1 MHVSGPRRSA
11 MGWLLAAGLPLLAG
25 SSLLAEE
32 PTVRLRYAFKP
43 GERLTMDVEHRAVT
57 DTTISGA
64 RQSVETSTDSRKI
77 WTILSVEEDGRTT
90 LENSVDRVSMTSRSS
105 DRGELRWKSGDGTP
119 PPPGYEGVAESLGV
133 PLSRTVID
141 PFGRILKR
149 QDLRPTTVNASNTG
163 DFPVVPLPDH
173 PVKVGDE
180 WTVPQ
185 EVVVDVPNGPRRA
198 VKTRLRYRLA
208 AVEGGLAKIDVD
220 TTVLTPIDDPR
231 LEAHLLERIWD
242 GRILFDIARGR
253 VERRTTGTD
262 RNVVGFSG
270 PQSSIH
276 YKAKLDERLVGGKQP
291 D

>member
-1 MHVSGPRRSA
+1 MEESCSRRFMA
-11 MGWLLAAGLPLLAG
+11 GLLAATLPLLAG
-25 SSLLAEE
+25 SPLVAEE
-32 PTVRLRYAFKP
+32 QAIRLRYAFTP
-43 GERLTMDVEHRAVT
+43 GEKLTMEVEHRAVT
-57 DTTISGA
+57 DTTIAGA

-77 WTILSVEEDGRTT
+77 WTVIDVGDDGRTT
-90 LENSVDRVSMTSRSS
+90 LENAVDGVSMTSRSS

-141 PFGRILKR
+141 AFGRILKR
-149 QDLRPTTVNASNTG
+149 QDLRPAAASNTG

-185 EVVVDVPNGPRRA
+185 EVVVEVPNGPRRA

-208 AVEGGLAKIDVD
+208 AVEDGLAKIDVD
-220 TTVLTPIDDPR
+220 TTVLTPVDDPR
-231 LEAHLLERIWD
+231 LEARLLERIWD

-253 VERRTTGTD
+253 VDRRTTGTD
-262 RNVVGFSG
+262 RHVVGFSG

-276 YKAKLDERLVGGKQP
+276 YKAKLDERLVDTEKP

>member
-1 MHVSGPRRSA
+1 MKESGLRRPA
-11 MGWLLAAGLPLLAG
+11 MARLLAACLPLLAG
-25 SSLLAEE
+25 SSLVAEE
-32 PTVRLRYAFKP
+32 PTVRLRYAFTP
-43 GERLTMDVEHRAVT
+43 GERLTMEVEHRAVT
-57 DTTISGA
+57 DTTISGT

-77 WTILSVEEDGRTT
+77 WTVISVEDDGRTT
-90 LENSVDRVSMTSRSS
+90 LENSVEGVSMTSRSS
-105 DRGELRWKSGDGTP
+105 DRGSLRWKSGDGTP
-119 PPPGYEGVAESLGV
+119 PPPGYEGVVESLGV

-141 PFGRILKR
+141 SFGRVLKR
-149 QDLRPTTVNASNTG
+149 QDLLQPAAVSNTG

-173 PVKVGDE
+173 PVRVGDE

-208 AVEGGLAKIDVD
+208 AVEDGLAKIDVD
-220 TTVLTPIDDPR
+220 TTVLTPVDDPR
-231 LEAHLLERIWD
+231 VEARLLERIWD

-276 YKAKLDERLVGGKQP
+276 YKSKLDERLVSGKQA

>member
-1 MHVSGPRRSA
+1 MKERGLRRPA
-11 MGWLLAAGLPLLAG
+11 MAFLLAACLPPLAG
-25 SSLLAEE
+25 SSLVAEE
-32 PTVRLRYAFKP
+32 PTFRLRYGFSP

-57 DTTISGA
+57 DTTISGV

-77 WTILSVEEDGRTT
+77 WTVVSVENDGRTT
-90 LENSVDRVSMTSRSS
+90 LENSVDGVSMTSRSS

-149 QDLRPTTVNASNTG
+149 QDLRASAPSNTG

-173 PVKVGDE
+173 PVRVGDE

-208 AVEGGLAKIDVD
+208 AVEDGLAKIDVD
-220 TTVLTPIDDPR
+220 TTVLTPVDDPR
-231 LEAHLLERIWD
+231 LEARLLERIWD
-242 GRILFDIARGR
+242 GRILFDIVRGR
-253 VERRTTGTD
+253 VDRRTTGTD
-262 RNVVGFSG
+262 RHVVGFSG

-291 D
+291 E